1 MSHRRA
7 ILLLILFGMLWAIT
21 MPLTKIAVSSGH
33 QPLGLIFWQLMFAS
47 VVLGVVNLLRMTR
60 LPLNAVAL
68 RHYLIIAV
76 LGTIFPNSFS
86 YLAAA
91 QLPAGILSIIIAT
104 VPMFSMLVAL
114 GFGFE
119 RFSLVRSAGVL
130 LGAVA
135 VVILVGPD
143 ASLPEPEKAIF
154 VLVALVAPFCYG
166 LEGNYVAAR
175 SPHGFDPVC
184 VTFGASVIGAMISAP
199 LAWFSGSWIDMFE
212 PWQGPEW
219 ALFGSSVIHAITYTG
234 YIWFVGV
241 TSAVFASQIAYVVT
255 LGGVFFSA
263 LLLSESYSAW
273 VFLSLGLM
281 MGGLLLVQPRN
292 RTNAAFET

>member
-7 ILLLILFGMLWAIT
+7 IFLLVLFGMLWAVT
-21 MPLTKIAVSSGH
+21 MPLTKIAVSTGH
-33 QPLGLIFWQLMFAS
+33 QPLGLIFWQLFIAS
-47 VVLGVVNLLRMTR
+47 VVLGVVNLLRKIR
-60 LPLNAVAL
+60 IPVSSVAL
-68 RHYLIIAV
+68 RHYLIIAL

-91 QLPAGILSIIIAT
+91 QLPAGIMSIIIAT

-119 RFSLVRSAGVL
+119 RFSPVRSAGVL
-130 LGAVA
+130 LGAIA

-154 VLVALVAPFCYG
+154 VLVALIAPFCYG
-166 LEGNYVAAR
+166 LEGNYVAAK
-175 SPHGFDPVC
+175 SPAQFDPIC
-184 VTFGASVIGAMISAP
+184 TTFGASIIGLLVCAP
-199 LAWFSGSWIDMFE
+199 LAWFSGSWVNMVQ
-212 PWQGPEW
+212 PWRGPEW

-263 LLLSESYSAW
+263 LLLSESYSTW
-273 VFLSLGLM
+273 VFLALGLM
-281 MGGLLLVQPRN
+281 MGGLLLVQPGN
-292 RTNAAFET
+292 RARSAREI

>member
-7 ILLLILFGMLWAIT
+7 ILLLALLGMLWAIT

-33 QPLGLIFWQLMFAS
+33 QPLGLIFWQLFISS
-47 VVLGVVNLLRMTR
+47 VVLGAIILLRKSR
-60 LPLNAVAL
+60 LPMNAAAL
-68 RHYLIIAV
+68 RYYLIIAA

-91 QLPAGILSIIIAT
+91 QLPAGILSIVIAT

-114 GFGFE
+114 GFGLE
-119 RFSLVRSAGVL
+119 RFSGIRSAGVL
-130 LGAVA
+130 LGAIA

-143 ASLPEPEKAIF
+143 ASLPEPEKAVY
-154 VLVALVAPFCYG
+154 VLLALIAPFCYG
-166 LEGNYVAAR
+166 LEANYIAAR
-175 SPHGFDPVC
+175 SPTGFDPVC
-184 VTFGASVIGAMISAP
+184 TIFGASIVGALVSAP
-199 LAWFSGSWIDMFE
+199 LAWFSGDWIDFTQ
-212 PWQGPEW
+212 PWQAPEW
-219 ALFGSSVIHAITYTG
+219 ALFASSVIHAITYCG

-241 TSAVFASQIAYVVT
+241 TSAVFASQVAYVVT

-273 VFLSLGLM
+273 VFLALALM
-281 MGGLLLVQPRN
+281 IGGMLLVQPRN
-292 RTNAAFET
+292 SASSA